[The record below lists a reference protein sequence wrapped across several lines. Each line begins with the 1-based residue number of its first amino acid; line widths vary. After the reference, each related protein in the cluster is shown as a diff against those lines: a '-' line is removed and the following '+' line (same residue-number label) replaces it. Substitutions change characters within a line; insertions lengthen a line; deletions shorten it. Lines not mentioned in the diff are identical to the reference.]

1 MHTTAGMILFPPGTR
16 PEAQGIP
23 ADMKAF
29 RAIGQMGTE
38 ETGYPCV
45 NIFDTFLADQVN
57 YSSGALDDWAYEN
70 LGIAAYT
77 VELWDLANRVG
88 MPEDMTARITGGLD
102 TKIRRYNAYRNWVK
116 ENAPEDYVPWH
127 EYDHPHFGKVEI
139 GGYNYKFT
147 QQNPPGHMLRELC
160 EGITRYMIRF
170 ARCMPHVEV
179 VSLQKECITEGIYRI
194 TAVVG
199 NRGFLPTNITDQ
211 AVRAAVNKPVI
222 VEISGVKELVTGK
235 EKEEI
240 GDLSGFSRAQ
250 TKVSYG
256 LVTNRKEA
264 EMKRKVSWI
273 VKAAAGD
280 TVSVRVSHE
289 KSGKD
294 TKEIVL

>member
-1 MHTTAGMILFPPGTR
+1 
-16 PEAQGIP
+16 
-23 ADMKAF
+23 
-29 RAIGQMGTE
+29 
-38 ETGYPCV
+38 
-45 NIFDTFLADQVN
+45 
-57 YSSGALDDWAYEN
+57 
-70 LGIAAYT
+70 
-77 VELWDLANRVG
+77 
-88 MPEDMTARITGGLD
+88 
-102 TKIRRYNAYRNWVK
+102 
-116 ENAPEDYVPWH
+116 
-127 EYDHPHFGKVEI
+127 
-139 GGYNYKFT
+139 
-147 QQNPPGHMLRELC
+147 
-160 EGITRYMIRF
+160 
-170 ARCMPHVEV
+170 
-179 VSLQKECITEGIYRI
+179 GIYRI

-273 VKAAAGD
+273 VKAEAGD
-280 TVSVRVSHE
+280 TVSVHVSHE